1 MRHYAKWTANQ
12 LNCYVNGKVR
22 DKIKVPSSASKE
34 DIEATALAAEKVQQW
49 LEGKTVRKVIVVP
62 GRLVNI
68 AVS

>member
-1 MRHYAKWTANQ
+1 LVRPWTGFIAES
-12 LNCYVNGKVR
+12 VR
-22 DKIKVPSSASKE
+22 DNPGWHDPMKGCFYC
-34 DIEATALAAEKVQQW
+34 IEADALAAEKIQQW

>member
-1 MRHYAKWTANQ
+1 MTHAVVM
-12 LNCYVNGKVR
+12 L
-22 DKIKVPSSASKE
+22 
-34 DIEATALAAEKVQQW
+34 AEKIPPQ